1 MARATRIGERRRR
14 ARKSLMKVAARNQ
27 GFTLIELLV
36 VMMIIVILAGTGTM
50 LYTNSITKANEAA
63 LLQDLTVMRRALDDY
78 FADKNKYPSSL
89 ETLVE
94 EKYLRAIPTDPF
106 TQSTDTWQIELSDPE
121 PGNPSAEP
129 GVFDVKSGSD
139 RIGINGTPYA
149 EW

>member
-1 MARATRIGERRRR
+1 
-14 ARKSLMKVAARNQ
+14 
-27 GFTLIELLV
+27 
-36 VMMIIVILAGTGTM
+36 M

-63 LLQDLTVMRRALDDY
+63 LLQDLTVMRRAIDDY
-78 FADKNKYPSSL
+78 YADKNKYPASI

-94 EKYLRAIPTDPF
+94 EKYLRAVPRDPF
-106 TQSTDTWQIELSDPE
+106 TQSSDTWQIELSDPE

-139 RIGINGTPYA
+139 RVGINGTPYA

>member
-1 MARATRIGERRRR
+1 
-14 ARKSLMKVAARNQ
+14 MKVVARNQ

-63 LLQDLTVMRRALDDY
+63 LLQDLTVMRRAIDDY
-78 FADKNKYPSSL
+78 YADKNKYPASI

-94 EKYLRAIPTDPF
+94 EKYLRAVPTDPF
-106 TQSTDTWQIELSDPE
+106 TQSSDTWQIELSDPE

-139 RIGINGTPYA
+139 RVGINGTPYA

>member
-1 MARATRIGERRRR
+1 
-14 ARKSLMKVAARNQ
+14 MKAVDRNH

-36 VMMIIVILAGTGTM
+36 VMMIIIILAGTGTM

-78 FADKNKYPSSL
+78 YADKNKYPPSL

-94 EKYLRAIPTDPF
+94 EKYLRAIPRDPF
-106 TQSTDTWQIELSDPE
+106 TQSTDTWQIELSEAE
-121 PGNPSAEP
+121 PANPSAEP

-139 RIGINGTPYA
+139 RVGINGTPYA

>member
-1 MARATRIGERRRR
+1 
-14 ARKSLMKVAARNQ
+14 MKVVARNQ
-27 GFTLIELLV
+27 GFTLIELLI
-36 VMMIIVILAGTGTM
+36 VMMIIVILEGTGTM

-63 LLQDLTVMRRALDDY
+63 LLQDLTVMRRAIDDY
-78 FADKNKYPSSL
+78 YADKNKYPASI

-94 EKYLRAIPTDPF
+94 EKYLRAVPRDPF
-106 TQSTDTWQIELSDPE
+106 TQSSDTWQTELSDPE

-139 RIGINGTPYA
+139 RVGINGTPYA

>member
-1 MARATRIGERRRR
+1 
-14 ARKSLMKVAARNQ
+14 MKVVARNQ
-27 GFTLIELLV
+27 GFTLIELLI

-63 LLQDLTVMRRALDDY
+63 LLQDLTVMRRAIDDY
-78 FADKNKYPSSL
+78 YADKNKYPASI

-94 EKYLRAIPTDPF
+94 EKYLRAVPRDPF
-106 TQSTDTWQIELSDPE
+106 TQSSDTWQTELSDPE

-139 RIGINGTPYA
+139 RVGINGTPYA

>member
-1 MARATRIGERRRR
+1 
-14 ARKSLMKVAARNQ
+14 MKVVARTQ
-27 GFTLIELLV
+27 GFTLIELLI

-63 LLQDLTVMRRALDDY
+63 LLQDLTVMRRAIDDY
-78 FADKNKYPSSL
+78 YADKNKYPASI

-94 EKYLRAIPTDPF
+94 EKYLRAVPRDPF
-106 TQSTDTWQIELSDPE
+106 TQSSDTWQTELSDPE

-139 RIGINGTPYA
+139 RVGINGTPYA

>member
-1 MARATRIGERRRR
+1 
-14 ARKSLMKVAARNQ
+14 MKVVARNQ

-63 LLQDLTVMRRALDDY
+63 LLQDLTVMRRAIDDY
-78 FADKNKYPSSL
+78 YADKNKYPASI

-94 EKYLRAIPTDPF
+94 EKYLRAVPRDPF
-106 TQSTDTWQIELSDPE
+106 TQSSDTWQIELSDPE

-139 RIGINGTPYA
+139 RVGINGTPYA

>member
-1 MARATRIGERRRR
+1 MDWQGKTAKGTV
-14 ARKSLMKVAARNQ
+14 MKASERNQ

-50 LYTNSITKANEAA
+50 LYTNSVTKAHEAA

-78 FADKNKYPSSL
+78 FADKNKYPPSL

-94 EKYLRAIPTDPF
+94 EKYLRAIPRDPF
-106 TQSTDTWQIELSDPE
+106 TQSTDTWQIELSEPE

-139 RIGINGTPYA
+139 RIAIDGTPYA

>member
-1 MARATRIGERRRR
+1 MKAGARE
-14 ARKSLMKVAARNQ
+14 Q

-36 VMMIIVILAGTGTM
+36 VMMIIVILAGTGAM
-50 LYTNSITKANEAA
+50 LYTNSLTKANEAA

-78 FADKNKYPSSL
+78 YADKNKYPASL

-94 EKYLRAIPTDPF
+94 EKYLRAIPRDPF

-129 GVFDVKSGSD
+129 GVADVKSGSD
-139 RIGINGTPYA
+139 RVGINGTPYA

>member
-1 MARATRIGERRRR
+1 
-14 ARKSLMKVAARNQ
+14 MKVGARSQ
-27 GFTLIELLV
+27 GFTLIELLI
-36 VMMIIVILAGTGTM
+36 VMTIIVILAGTGTM

-63 LLQDLTVMRRALDDY
+63 LLQDLTVMRRAIDDY
-78 FADKNKYPSSL
+78 YADKNRYPASI

-94 EKYLRAIPTDPF
+94 EKYLRAVPRDPF
-106 TQSTDTWQIELSDPE
+106 TQSSDTWQIELSDPE

-139 RIGINGTPYA
+139 RVGINGTPYA